1 MKKSLLFLLI
11 SSFTAVYAQF
21 PLVSIEDIQFRDEA
35 SLAGEDDLSLYNGDT
50 VTVQGIVTFDPCTY
64 ALSTSGSRMG
74 TFVVDQD
81 NVGGWTGLHVLIDP
95 GASGFGGTLEDL
107 NDATLFVDNF
117 QIGNV
122 VEFTGIVGTF
132 DGFTQIVLLDEPS
145 SIIGFSSVPDPW
157 VTTIDTFMMN
167 DGAGGQ
173 VMQTITGEQYEGVFV
188 EFQNVFVV
196 DVSPFGDFRWNWSL
210 QDADGN
216 KIQIRDMSGFI
227 RNDTNTDDEC
237 AIWSGGAAGETATP
251 DEFEPPTTGTYLEY
265 VRGTIVEAFGGGTAY
280 ALAIHTLDDIGPS
293 LVSPPTVS
301 GISNSTVVPTPSE
314 NVTISATITDIDGT
328 VASAAVFYS
337 FGFGSTAF
345 TEVAMSNT
353 GGDTWEG
360 VIPGPGTDGEIVNYY
375 IVATDDGGNAIET
388 PASVSPLTYQVWAD
402 GITSIAQIQET
413 PFTNGSSIWSGKTV
427 PTDIEAIVM
436 ATSQT
441 YDLSF
446 VTVQDGEGPWSG
458 IAIRSQPGDG
468 TADLHRGD
476 KIRITSG
483 KVFED
488 FSFTRL
494 DSISFEFISQAN
506 PLYNAVTGLDPL
518 DIDAKVLD
526 VAEAYEGM
534 LLRFED
540 VFVTSNNADAP
551 STFGE
556 WRFGS
561 DDTPDQGLR
570 VNDISYEVPFEFGTD
585 SVVVG
590 DPLGFIQGIL
600 TYSFS
605 NFKLEP
611 RDLNDID
618 GFSTTYPNSITAF
631 NLPLPGGSVNG
642 IIDQT
647 ALTIS
652 LTVADG
658 EASEVSSIAPEVI
671 FTGQYVD
678 PDPSIEQ
685 DFSTGSP
692 IEYTTY
698 APVTFEAK
706 TYTVQVSF
714 VAGID
719 ADNAQNQL
727 EVFPNPVSDN
737 LTVVFT
743 ANESAETFI
752 KVVDAVGHNVLESN
766 VLSTVGKNF
775 VTLDLRGLPNGLY
788 LLHVQTGETVNI
800 QKIKVSK

>member
-1 MKKSLLFLLI
+1 M
-11 SSFTAVYAQF
+11 
-21 PLVSIEDIQFRDEA
+21 
-35 SLAGEDDLSLYNGDT
+35 
-50 VTVQGIVTFDPCTY
+50 
-64 ALSTSGSRMG
+64 
-74 TFVVDQD
+74 
-81 NVGGWTGLHVLIDP
+81 
-95 GASGFGGTLEDL
+95 
-107 NDATLFVDNF
+107 
-117 QIGNV
+117 
-122 VEFTGIVGTF
+122 
-132 DGFTQIVLLDEPS
+132 
-145 SIIGFSSVPDPW
+145 
-157 VTTIDTFMMN
+157 
-167 DGAGGQ
+167 
-173 VMQTITGEQYEGVFV
+173 
-188 EFQNVFVV
+188 
-196 DVSPFGDFRWNWSL
+196 
-210 QDADGN
+210 
-216 KIQIRDMSGFI
+216 
-227 RNDTNTDDEC
+227 
-237 AIWSGGAAGETATP
+237 
-251 DEFEPPTTGTYLEY
+251 
-265 VRGTIVEAFGGGTAY
+265 
-280 ALAIHTLDDIGPS
+280 
-293 LVSPPTVS
+293 
-301 GISNSTVVPTPSE
+301 PTPSE

-518 DIDAKVLD
+518 DIDAKVFD

-743 ANESAETFI
+743 ANESAETI
-752 KVVDAVGHNVLESN
+752 VKIVDAVGHNVLESN